1 MTNATPVIDS
11 RVGKYLLELDSRLA
25 GVAPEEKNDIL
36 REIRSHILDSV
47 EGGAAVEPVLAGL
60 GTPQELAERYRLEAM
75 LTRASQSFSPW
86 VLIQTAWRWAF
97 MGVKGMLVFLVG
109 MFGYLTAVAMTISV
123 ILKPFMPSQ
132 VGLWIGPDTFV
143 LGVGS
148 QPGAPGM
155 HEILGR
161 AFIPVITVTAFLFA
175 VGTTR
180 LLRWLMRLGVP
191 KLAQ

>member
-86 VLIQTAWRWAF
+86 VLLSTAWRWAF
-97 MGVKGMLVFLVG
+97 TGLKGVVAFLLAV
-109 MFGYLTAVAMTISV
+109 FGYGTALAMTMSV
-123 ILKPFMPSQ
+123 ILKPFLPTE
-132 VGLWIGPDTFV
+132 VGVWIGNGNF
-143 LGVGS
+143 LIGIG
-148 QPGAPGM
+148 GHEGM
-155 HEILGR
+155 HEIAGR
-161 AFIPVITVTAFLFA
+161 AFIPVITILAFLFA

-191 KLAQ
+191 KLSR